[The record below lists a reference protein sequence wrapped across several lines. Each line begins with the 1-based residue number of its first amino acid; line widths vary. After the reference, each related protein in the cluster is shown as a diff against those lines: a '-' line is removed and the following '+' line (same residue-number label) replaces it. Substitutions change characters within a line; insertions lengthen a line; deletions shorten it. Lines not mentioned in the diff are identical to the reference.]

1 MFTQNHYTCS
11 EYPSLTKKLVS
22 IQRNINPN
30 LKHNAREEKIFTSV
44 DNKFFVNLP
53 NFTLV
58 IVITITN
65 SFVSVDLKFDEFLR
79 ELFKIFTT

>member
-1 MFTQNHYTCS
+1 M
-11 EYPSLTKKLVS
+11 S
-22 IQRNINPN
+22 IQRNINPK

-44 DNKFFVNLP
+44 DYKIFVNLP
-53 NFTLV
+53 NFTLI

-79 ELFKIFTT
+79 ELFEKKFSQHEESFISHVPT